1 MRFERQFRWAM
12 HVWFRL
18 ARPMTLGV
26 RGIVLDPAG
35 RILLV
40 KQTYSRGWLL
50 PGGGVEAGETML
62 EALRREVLEEGNA
75 ELTGEPELFG
85 LYFNNR
91 ASRRDHVAL
100 YVSRDAR
107 ILGPR
112 PPDREIAAAE
122 FFTLDALPDD
132 VTEAT
137 RTRIAEVF
145 NGAAPSPYW

>member
-1 MRFERQFRWAM
+1 MRFERQVRWAM
-12 HVWFRL
+12 HVWFRI
-18 ARPMTLGV
+18 ARPMTLGA

-40 KQTYSRGWLL
+40 KQTYTRGWLL
-50 PGGGVEAGETML
+50 PGGGVEAGETMID
-62 EALRREVLEEGNA
+62 AFRREVLEEGNA

-91 ASRRDHVAL
+91 ASRRDHVGL
-100 YVSRDAR
+100 YVARDAR

-112 PPDREIAAAE
+112 KPDREIEAAE
-122 FFTLDALPDD
+122 FFPLDALPDD

-137 RTRIAEVF
+137 RARIAEVF
-145 NGAAPSPYW
+145 HGAPRSPYW